1 MGMKHGMSPDEAGE
15 RIKFV
20 IKGRKMRGDSYRTLH
35 GRHTSEDLQVRDH
48 FGYGGDDWGL
58 GGGILKQ

>member
-1 MGMKHGMSPDEAGE
+1 MGMKHGISPDVAGE

-20 IKGRKMRGDSYRTLH
+20 TKARKMREDSCRMLH
-35 GRHTSEDLQVRDH
+35 GRHISENLQLRDH
-48 FGYGGDDWGL
+48 FGYGGMMGR